1 MTDKANLQFRLAK
14 LTDIKTLVEINI
26 DDDEDYRTINQK
38 MFREL
43 VKSKL
48 VLVALEN
55 KEIVGLL
62 YWRPDFLGR
71 FNQWYLKQV
80 TVRKDARGKG
90 VGVQLLNYF
99 LNFAKKKKVEKV
111 FGDIHNDNYP
121 SLNMALNAG
130 ALISGTIE
138 GVGNTEE
145 KDERVMVRFELQS

>member
-14 LTDIKTLVEINI
+14 PTDIKTLVEINI

>member
-14 LTDIKTLVEINI
+14 PTDIKTLVEINI

-145 KDERVMVRFELQS
+145 KDERVIVRFELHS

>member
-145 KDERVMVRFELQS
+145 KDERVIVRFELQS